1 MGWVVKA
8 TTLPLYPRER
18 PGTHFIGDCLGP
30 RSGLEGCRKSRLHWD
45 SMPGPSSPQRVAIPT
60 ELSRPTLPH
69 KILYNFCFCVMFL
82 NNICHCRDL
91 DWVTLNLFL
100 YHEDGGRTFIRNL
113 VNIYT
118 MFYYTIQ
125 QPYSS
130 YCSMQSVRT
139 SLRSWSTFTTT
150 CVYRDAPPSSL
161 PPCPSGSDFQVQSIS
176 KSAWK
181 CRSGPIASHT
191 C

>member
-1 MGWVVKA
+1 
-8 TTLPLYPRER
+8 
-18 PGTHFIGDCLGP
+18 
-30 RSGLEGCRKSRLHWD
+30 
-45 SMPGPSSPQRVAIPT
+45 
-60 ELSRPTLPH
+60 
-69 KILYNFCFCVMFL
+69 MFL

-130 YCSMQSVRT
+130 YFSMESVRT

-150 CVYRDAPPSSL
+150 CVYGDAPPSSL
-161 PPCPSGSDFQVQSIS
+161 PPCPSGSDFQVESIS

-181 CRSGPIASHT
+181 SRSGPIASHT
-191 C
+191 CWEVPHHPRSKIFKKNSRTRVDDGNLPGSCFHFKKSLKFHENKMKTET